1 MCTSFFMKAK
11 IITFI
16 FIKYLLIVNKYK
28 SSPKDMATNMKNRNW
43 PLLNMKSII
52 IRNIPVSIPNNMS
65 SIYVTISDV
74 LNDFLNTLN
83 MSNPIPITIPQSMY
97 IENK

>member
-28 SSPKDMATNMKNRNW
+28 SNPKNMATNMKNRNW

>member
-1 MCTSFFMKAK
+1 
-11 IITFI
+11 
-16 FIKYLLIVNKYK
+16 
-28 SSPKDMATNMKNRNW
+28 MATNMKNRNW